1 MYKILLQYIMI
12 DPMLVPTLLSITF
25 GGIVSMISQVQ
36 HSRCEEINC
45 LGCNC
50 KRKVPEEQKHLN
62 NKEVF
67 TQE

>member
-1 MYKILLQYIMI
+1 
-12 DPMLVPTLLSITF
+12 MLVPTLLSITF
-25 GGIVSMISQVQ
+25 GGIISMISQVQ

-45 LGCNC
+45 LGCSC
-50 KRKVPEEQKHLN
+50 KRKVPDEQKPLN